1 MRDVHTGFGAELAE
15 FTGEPGHLH
24 LLLKLPPTTAI
35 SRLVNSRNGVSSGD
49 CSANSP
55 VCAATTGGQS
65 AMAWLLLRR
74 IGRRC
79 LGLRHAPVH

>member
-49 CSANSP
+49 CTAKCP
-55 VCAATTGGQS
+55 VCAATAGGQS
-65 AMAWLLLRR
+65 SVVWLLLRR